1 MIVLIILLL
10 MLITSIVLIVKKD
23 ISYDDGRTTVTRPFL
38 RWAGLGILGLTLLI
52 GLVTSIRSVDAGTV
66 SIPVAFGTVGEPIGP
81 GIHVVPPWV
90 DLTSVSTRTQ
100 EYTMTVA
107 QSEGAVNGDDSVTV
121 NGSDGA
127 SAAVDSTLLFRIE
140 EANAD
145 RVYREVG
152 TNYVSILVR
161 PKARECIRDA
171 GTKQSTVD
179 LVTTKREAFATA
191 AEECIRNGLEDRG
204 ITVEDLQI
212 REMRAA
218 ENIQVAI
225 DSKVAS
231 SEQAKQKEFELA
243 AARQDAEKKRI
254 ETQAIS
260 DGQQIVRCGAQV
272 VPQDDGTTKVV
283 PRSDAEC
290 QNQLTP
296 EYLQWYYIDTMSK
309 LAGSPNSTFIFA
321 PVDQELTPLLP
332 LDQNGG

>member
-1 MIVLIILLL
+1 M
-10 MLITSIVLIVKKD
+10 
-23 ISYDDGRTTVTRPFL
+23 F
-38 RWAGLGILGLTLLI
+38 
-52 GLVTSIRSVDAGTV
+52 TSIRSVDAGTV

-100 EYTMTVA
+100 EYTMTAA
-107 QSEGAVNGDDSVTV
+107 QGEGAVNGDDSVTV

-140 EANAD
+140 AANAD

-171 GTKQSTVD
+171 GPKQTTVE
-179 LVTTKREAFATA
+179 LVTTEREAFAGT
-191 AEECIRNGLEDRG
+191 AEECIRKALEERG
-204 ITVEDLQI
+204 ISVEDLQI

-272 VPQDDGTTKVV
+272 IPQDDGTTKVV

-321 PVDQELTPLLP
+321 PVDQALTPLLP
-332 LDQNGG
+332 LQQNGG